1 MKICSFNFLVILYY
15 QYPVIK
21 LKWNIRNL
29 YCVAMKRQ
37 SLSSLY
43 LTERK
48 NADVFIKYIFMGVII
63 VSVFFMTFFLRWLNH
78 HQSAVQ
84 CSADKSS
91 HSSTGNNSAFSEA
104 IFNFQVCKLKRLKRR
119 SCWYKVCQNRVS
131 RSEVMMHRTEWFK
144 NEMGKPHS
152 SHILRR
158 WFSMFIR
165 QYLSLFLNDFQ
176 FL

>member
-1 MKICSFNFLVILYY
+1 MTK
-15 QYPVIK
+15 YPVIK
-21 LKWNIRNL
+21 FKWYIWNL

-78 HQSAVQ
+78 HQSDQ
-84 CSADKSS
+84 YSKSS
-91 HSSTGNNSAFSEA
+91 HSSTGNSSAFSQV

-119 SCWYKVCQNRVS
+119 SCWYKVCQNRSS
-131 RSEVMMHRTEWFK
+131 RSKMIIYRTEWLKKQLHCQAMFSARWWQIF
-144 NEMGKPHS
+144 GKDAK
-152 SHILRR
+152 
-158 WFSMFIR
+158 FV
-165 QYLSLFLNDFQ
+165 
-176 FL
+176 